1 MVFETGKLYWVPKDN
16 AIVEYLGT
24 AAGGQQQVSNKTTGN
39 PLTVKTAELKPLDE
53 QAYNHFMEEYK
64 SQGLNM
70 TDVWKMDATY
80 RGNLTNKITP
90 IFTDFTL
97 ESEEQF
103 DDWRDR
109 TFDMHNRPPPEVI
122 AAAEKDN
129 TMYWVLGGI
138 LALVFVNYK

>member
-1 MVFETGKLYWVPKDN
+1 MVFKTGGLYWVPKDN
-16 AIVEYLGT
+16 AIVEYLGA
-24 AAGGQQQVSNKTTGN
+24 AAGGQQNVSNKTTGN
-39 PLTVKTAELKPLDE
+39 PLTVKTADLRPLDE

-109 TFDMHNRPPPEVI
+109 TFDMHNRVPDVVVE
-122 AAAEKDN
+122 AEKDN
-129 TMYWVLGGI
+129 TMYWIIGGI